1 MAASKPNVTANL
13 NSAQTAA
20 SVGDRKTLLIGQMV
34 SGTATSGTLY
44 EGLLSDADINDKFGR
59 TSQIAKA
66 SRAHLKALSIT
77 RIKPT
82 VDVIGLSDNG
92 SGVDAT
98 GSVAFSGTA
107 TEAGTI
113 TIYVDS
119 LNGKYSLTVASGDTA
134 TTIGAALETAI
145 TADLDAVVTASN
157 STGTVTLTAV
167 NAGTQGNTIGIKV
180 VGSVAGITTTF
191 TDSLSGGATDPSL
204 TTLFDAIDGVRYTSI
219 VYPHEWGVSTLTTET
234 ESRFNVDNKILDGL
248 GIVCETNTYAN
259 IKANADSYNQKTL
272 AYIGNR
278 KVSNTDHVGGGIFES
293 PLVIAAVFAAIRE
306 IRLTVGTNTSS
317 IVTNGQNIGGSFF
330 GGIPYHN
337 TPFINLPTIE
347 TGNDFTDE
355 EAIELESSGVILLRN
370 NPANTVL
377 ICNEAVTTYKTNTL
391 GAKDLTYKY
400 LNYFDTLTIV
410 REYFFNNLKAD
421 LSQHILTT
429 GELIQGRP
437 MINKDVFIAKMM
449 GYYSTLSGY
458 NGDNSYVLLR
468 SSEAEKKAF
477 RDSLD
482 SVDITLSTGTITAE
496 SIANI
501 VTQVRNIIVNFT
513 PTFE

>member
-1 MAASKPNVTANL
+1 MAASYPNVTANL

-20 SVGDRKTLLIGQMV
+20 TVGDRKILLIGQMV
-34 SGTATSGTLY
+34 SGTATSGALNQ
-44 EGLLSDADINDKFGR
+44 GLLSDADFNNKFGR

-66 SRAHLKALSIT
+66 GRAIIEELSIS

-82 VDVIGLSDNG
+82 VDAIGLSDNV
-92 SGVDAT
+92 SGVAAT

-113 TIYVDS
+113 IVYVDS
-119 LNGKYSLTVASGDTA
+119 LNRKYSLTVASGDTA
-134 TTIGAALETAI
+134 TTIGANLESAI

-167 NAGTQGNTIGIKV
+167 NAGTQGNTIGIKI
-180 VGSVAGITTTF
+180 VGSVAGITTTYTAF
-191 TDSLSGGATDPSL
+191 SGGATDPNL
-204 TTLFDAIDGVRYTSI
+204 TALFDVIDGARYTRI

-234 ESRFNVDNKILDGL
+234 ESRFNVDNKILDGV
-248 GIVCETNTYAN
+248 GIASGIDTYAN

-272 AYIGNR
+272 GYIGNR
-278 KVSNTDHVGGGIFES
+278 KISNSKHVGGAIFES
-293 PLVIAAVFAAIRE
+293 PLVIAAKFAALE
-306 IRLTVGTNTSS
+306 IRMTIGSNTSS

-330 GGIPYHN
+330 AAIPYHN
-337 TPFINLPTIE
+337 TPFINLPIIE
-347 TGNDFTDE
+347 SGNDFTDE
-355 EAIELESSGVILLRN
+355 EATELENAGVILLRN
-370 NPANTVL
+370 NPANTLL

-391 GAKDLTYKY
+391 GVKDLTYKY
-400 LNYFDTLTIV
+400 LNYYDTLSMV

-429 GELIQGRP
+429 GELIAGRP
-437 MINKDVFIAKMM
+437 MINKNVFIAKMM
-449 GYYSTLSGY
+449 GYYATLSGY

-468 SSEAEKKAF
+468 SSEADKKAF

-501 VTQVRNIIVNFT
+501 VTQVRNIIINFT

>member
-1 MAASKPNVTANL
+1 MAASFPYITANL

-20 SVGDRKTLLIGQMV
+20 SVGDRKILLIGQMV
-34 SGTATSGTLY
+34 SGTATSGALN
-44 EGLLSDADINDKFGR
+44 EGLLSDANFNDKFGR

-66 SRAHLKALSIT
+66 GRAIIKELSIS

-82 VDVIGLSDNG
+82 VDAIGLSDNS
-92 SGVDAT
+92 SGVAAT

-107 TEAGTI
+107 TEAGSI
-113 TIYVDS
+113 IVYVDS
-119 LNGKYSLTVASGDTA
+119 FDRKYSLTVASGDTA

-145 TADLDAVVTASN
+145 TADLNAVVTASN

-167 NAGTQGNTIGIKV
+167 NDGTQGNTIGIKV
-180 VGSVAGITTTF
+180 VGSVAGITTTLTAF
-191 TDSLSGGATDPSL
+191 SGGATDPSL
-204 TTLFDAIDGVRYTSI
+204 TTLFDAIDGARYTTI
-219 VYPHEWGVSTLTTET
+219 IYPHEWGVSTLTTET

-248 GIVCETNTYAN
+248 GVVCETNTYAN
-259 IKANADSYNQKTL
+259 LNTNADSYNQKTL
-272 AYIGNR
+272 GYIGNA
-278 KVSNTDHVGGGIFES
+278 KISNTDHVGGAIFES
-293 PLVIAAVFAAIRE
+293 PLVIAAMFAAIRE
-306 IRLTVGTNTSS
+306 TRLTVGTNTSS

-355 EAIELESSGVILLRN
+355 EAAELESSGVILLRN

>member
-1 MAASKPNVTANL
+1 MGSSFPYMTANL

-20 SVGDRKTLLIGQMV
+20 TVGDRKILLIGQMV
-34 SGTATSGTLY
+34 SGTATSGALN
-44 EGLLSDADINDKFGR
+44 EGLLSDADFNDKFGR

-66 SRAHLKALSIT
+66 GRALIKELSVS

-82 VDVIGLSDNG
+82 VDVIALSDNG
-92 SGVDAT
+92 SGVAAT

-107 TEAGTI
+107 TVAGSI
-113 TIYVDS
+113 IIYVDS
-119 LNGKYSLTVASGDTA
+119 FNRKYSLTIASGDTA
-134 TTIGAALETAI
+134 TTIGAALAAAI

-180 VGSVAGITTTF
+180 VGTVTGITTTLTAF
-191 TDSLSGGATDPSL
+191 SGGATDPSL
-204 TTLFDAIDGVRYTSI
+204 TGLFDVIDGVRYTRI

-234 ESRFNVDNKILDGL
+234 ESRFNVDNKILDGV
-248 GIVCETNTYAN
+248 GITCEIDTHAN
-259 IKANADSYNQKTL
+259 IVANAASYNQKTSG
-272 AYIGNR
+272 YM
-278 KVSNTDHVGGGIFES
+278 SNAKISESGHVGGAIFES
-293 PLVIAAVFAAIRE
+293 PLVIAAIFAALE
-306 IRLTVGTNTSS
+306 NRLTNGSNISS

-330 GGIPYHN
+330 GAIPYHN

-347 TGNDFTDE
+347 TGHDFTDAE
-355 EAIELESSGVILLRN
+355 VTELENAGVIVLRN

-391 GAKDLTYKY
+391 GAVDTTYKY
-400 LNYFDTLTIV
+400 LNSVDTLSLV
-410 REYFFNNLKAD
+410 REYFFNNIKAD

-429 GELIQGRP
+429 GELIAGRP
-437 MINKDVFIAKMM
+437 MINKEGFIALMM
-449 GYYSTLSGY
+449 GYYATLSGY

-468 SSEAEKKAF
+468 SSEADRAAF
-477 RDSLD
+477 RDSLE

-501 VTQVRNIIVNFT
+501 VTQVRNIIINFT

>member
-1 MAASKPNVTANL
+1 MGSSFPYMTANL

-20 SVGDRKTLLIGQMV
+20 TVGDRKVLLIGQMV
-34 SGTATSGTLY
+34 SGTATSGALN
-44 EGLLSDADINDKFGR
+44 EGLLSDADFNDKFGR

-66 SRAHLKALSIT
+66 GRAVIKELSVT

-82 VDVIGLSDNG
+82 VDVIALSDNV
-92 SGVDAT
+92 SGVAAT

-107 TEAGTI
+107 TAAGSI
-113 TIYVDS
+113 IVYVDS
-119 LNGKYSLTVASGDTA
+119 FNRKYSLTIASGDTA
-134 TTIGAALETAI
+134 TTIGAALAAAI

-180 VGSVAGITTTF
+180 VGSVAGITTTLTAF
-191 TDSLSGGATDPSL
+191 SGGATDPSL
-204 TTLFDAIDGVRYTSI
+204 TSLFDVIDGARYTRI

-234 ESRFNVDNKILDGL
+234 ESRFNVDNKILDGV
-248 GIVCETNTYAN
+248 GITCEIDTYAN
-259 IKANADSYNQKTL
+259 VKANADSYNQKTL
-272 AYIGNR
+272 GYIFNA
-278 KVSNTDHVGGGIFES
+278 KVSESGHVGGAIFES
-293 PLVIAAVFAAIRE
+293 PLVIAATFAALE
-306 IRLTVGTNTSS
+306 MRLTKGANTSS

-330 GGIPYHN
+330 GAIPYHN

-347 TGNDFTDE
+347 TGHDCTDA
-355 EAIELESSGVILLRN
+355 EATELENAGVILLRN

-391 GAKDLTYKY
+391 GAVDTTYKY
-400 LNYFDTLTIV
+400 LNSVDTLSLV
-410 REYFFNNLKAD
+410 REYFFNNIKAD

-429 GELIQGRP
+429 GELIAGRP
-437 MINKDVFIAKMM
+437 MINKEGFIALMM
-449 GYYSTLSGY
+449 GYYATLSGY

-468 SSEAEKKAF
+468 SSEADREAF
-477 RDSLD
+477 RDSLE

-501 VTQVRNIIVNFT
+501 VTQVRNIIINFT